1 MNLNAKWLRWTAPVV
16 ILIVGLVLFRDRL
29 PFLGEAWTTL
39 RRADLL
45 PLVGAVATA
54 FGAIAA
60 MAAVMLVLLN
70 IEGRIATLRNCINIT
85 LASNAWST
93 TVPGGPALS
102 AWLTFRV
109 HQSWGAS
116 TGLCAWFFVVSG
128 ALSTVW
134 MALIGISAVV
144 FMGAK
149 LSVWALAGS
158 LLGTA
163 AVVGGLYWATRNPTV
178 LKRWLRFLPARVATK
193 ASGVV
198 DQVAA
203 IQMSRR
209 RFTAAAAF
217 SLLNQVLDLAVLYF
231 CAWSVLGTA
240 PGFDPGLNQTSA
252 MGITLA
258 FIMTKLAGAA
268 QVTPGGVGTVEA
280 ILAGSLVTVGL
291 TLVDATA
298 VTVLYRLISFA
309 LITAIGWVVH
319 TAEYAGRGYMLGK
332 A

>member
-29 PFLGEAWTTL
+29 PFFGEAWTTL
-39 RRADLL
+39 RRADLP
-45 PLVGAVATA
+45 PLVGAVVTA

-70 IEGRIATLRNCINIT
+70 IEGRIADLRGCINIT

-109 HQSWGAS
+109 HQSWGAT

-144 FMGAK
+144 FMGAR

-158 LLGTA
+158 LAGTA

-240 PGFDPGLNQTSA
+240 PGFEPGLNQTSA

>member
-70 IEGRIATLRNCINIT
+70 IEGRIADLRNCINIT

-109 HQSWGAS
+109 HQSWGAT

-134 MALIGISAVV
+134 MTLIGISAVV

-158 LLGTA
+158 LAGTA

-209 RFTAAAAF
+209 RFTAAAVF

-240 PGFDPGLNQTSA
+240 PGFEPGLNQTSA

>member
-39 RRADLL
+39 RRAELL

-70 IEGRIATLRNCINIT
+70 IEGSIATLRGCMNIT

-144 FMGAK
+144 FMGAR

-209 RFTAAAAF
+209 RFTAAAVF
-217 SLLNQVLDLAVLYF
+217 SLLNQILDLAVLYF

-240 PGFDPGLNQTSA
+240 PGFDPGLNETSA
-252 MGITLA
+252 MGVTLA

-268 QVTPGGVGTVEA
+268 QVTPGGVGTVTTSMTMQHTVAAAEA
-280 ILAGSLVTVGL
+280 QLKE
-291 TLVDATA
+291 
-298 VTVLYRLISFA
+298 RLK
-309 LITAIGWVVH
+309 G
-319 TAEYAGRGYMLGK
+319 
-332 A
+332 

>member
-45 PLVGAVATA
+45 PLFGAVVTA

-70 IEGRIATLRNCINIT
+70 IEGHITTLRNCINIT

-109 HQSWGAS
+109 HQSWGAT

-144 FMGAK
+144 FMGAR

-158 LLGTA
+158 LAGTA

-178 LKRWLRFLPARVATK
+178 LKRWLRFLPERVATK

-309 LITAIGWVVH
+309 LITAIGWVIHV
-319 TAEYAGRGYMLGK
+319 AMYAGRGYMLGK

>member
-217 SLLNQVLDLAVLYF
+217 SLFNQVLDLAVLYF

>member
-39 RRADLL
+39 RRAHPL

-70 IEGRIATLRNCINIT
+70 IEERIADLRGCMNIT

-134 MALIGISAVV
+134 MTLIGISAVV

-158 LLGTA
+158 LAGTA

-209 RFTAAAAF
+209 RFTAAAVF

-240 PGFDPGLNQTSA
+240 PGFNPGLNQTSA

>member
-29 PFLGEAWTTL
+29 PFLGEAWSTL
-39 RRADLL
+39 RRVHPL

-70 IEGRIATLRNCINIT
+70 IEGRIADLRGCMNIT

-134 MALIGISAVV
+134 MALIGISAVI
-144 FMGAK
+144 FMGAR
-149 LSVWALAGS
+149 LSVWALVGS

-163 AVVGGLYWATRNPTV
+163 AVVGGLYWATRNPAV

-240 PGFDPGLNQTSA
+240 PGFDPGLNETSA

-309 LITAIGWVVH
+309 LITAIGWVIH

>member
-39 RRADLL
+39 RRAHPL

-70 IEGRIATLRNCINIT
+70 IEERIADLRGCMNIT

-134 MALIGISAVV
+134 MTLIGISAVV

-158 LLGTA
+158 LAGTA

-203 IQMSRR
+203 IQMPRR
-209 RFTAAAAF
+209 RFTAAAVF

-240 PGFDPGLNQTSA
+240 PGFNPGLNQTSA

>member
-144 FMGAK
+144 FMGAR

-163 AVVGGLYWATRNPTV
+163 AVVGALYWATRNPAV
-178 LKRWLRFLPARVATK
+178 LKRWLRFLPERVATK

-217 SLLNQVLDLAVLYF
+217 SLLNQVLDLTVLYF
-231 CAWSVLGTA
+231 CAWSVLGAA
-240 PGFDPGLNQTSA
+240 PGFNPGLNETSA

>member
-39 RRADLL
+39 RRAELL
-45 PLVGAVATA
+45 PLIGAVATA

-70 IEGRIATLRNCINIT
+70 IEGRIADLRNCINIT

-109 HQSWGAS
+109 HQFWGAS

-178 LKRWLRFLPARVATK
+178 LKRWLCFLPTRIATK

-309 LITAIGWVVH
+309 LITAIGWIVH

>member
-39 RRADLL
+39 RHAHPL
-45 PLVGAVATA
+45 PLVGAVVTA

-158 LLGTA
+158 LAGTA

-193 ASGVV
+193 ASSVV

-209 RFTAAAAF
+209 RFTAAAVF

-240 PGFDPGLNQTSA
+240 PGFEPGLNETSA

-309 LITAIGWVVH
+309 LITAIGWVIH
-319 TAEYAGRGYMLGK
+319 TAMYAGRGYMLGK

>member
-39 RRADLL
+39 RRVHTL

-70 IEGRIATLRNCINIT
+70 IEGRIADLRGCMNIT

-158 LLGTA
+158 LAGTA

-178 LKRWLRFLPARVATK
+178 LKGWLSFLPDRVATK

-209 RFTAAAAF
+209 RFTAAAVF

-240 PGFDPGLNQTSA
+240 PGFEPGLNQTSA

-268 QVTPGGVGTVEA
+268 QITPGGVGTVEA

-298 VTVLYRLISFA
+298 VTVLYRLISFV
-309 LITAIGWVVH
+309 LITAIGWVIHV
-319 TAEYAGRGYMLGK
+319 AMYAGRGYMLGK

>member
-1 MNLNAKWLRWTAPVV
+1 M
-16 ILIVGLVLFRDRL
+16 
-29 PFLGEAWTTL
+29 
-39 RRADLL
+39 
-45 PLVGAVATA
+45 
-54 FGAIAA
+54 
-60 MAAVMLVLLN
+60 
-70 IEGRIATLRNCINIT
+70 
-85 LASNAWST
+85 
-93 TVPGGPALS
+93 
-102 AWLTFRV
+102 
-109 HQSWGAS
+109 
-116 TGLCAWFFVVSG
+116 
-128 ALSTVW
+128 
-134 MALIGISAVV
+134 
-144 FMGAK
+144 
-149 LSVWALAGS
+149 
-158 LLGTA
+158 GTA
-163 AVVGGLYWATRNPTV
+163 AVVGALYWATRNPAV
-178 LKRWLRFLPARVATK
+178 LKRWLRFLPERVATK

-240 PGFDPGLNQTSA
+240 PGFNPGLNETSA

>member
-39 RRADLL
+39 RRVHPL
-45 PLVGAVATA
+45 PLIGAVATA

-70 IEGRIATLRNCINIT
+70 IEGHITTLRNCINIT

-158 LLGTA
+158 LAGTA

-209 RFTAAAAF
+209 RFTAAAVF

-231 CAWSVLGTA
+231 CAWSVLGAA
-240 PGFDPGLNQTSA
+240 PGFNPGLNQTSA

-309 LITAIGWVVH
+309 LITAIGWVIH

>member
-39 RRADLL
+39 RRAHPL
-45 PLVGAVATA
+45 PLVGAVVTA

-70 IEGRIATLRNCINIT
+70 IEGRIADLRGCMNIT

-109 HQSWGAS
+109 HQSWGAT

-158 LLGTA
+158 LAGTA

-178 LKRWLRFLPARVATK
+178 LKRWLRFLPDRVATK

-209 RFTAAAAF
+209 RFTAAAVF
-217 SLLNQVLDLAVLYF
+217 SLLNQILDLAVLYF

-240 PGFDPGLNQTSA
+240 PGFEPGLNQTSA

>member
-45 PLVGAVATA
+45 PLFGAVATA

-70 IEGRIATLRNCINIT
+70 IEGRIADLRGCINIT

-144 FMGAK
+144 FMGAR

-158 LLGTA
+158 LAGTA
-163 AVVGGLYWATRNPTV
+163 AVVGALYWATRNPAV
-178 LKRWLRFLPARVATK
+178 LKRWLRFLPARIATK

-309 LITAIGWVVH
+309 LITAIGWVIH

>member
-158 LLGTA
+158 LAGTA

-209 RFTAAAAF
+209 RFTAAAVL

-240 PGFDPGLNQTSA
+240 PGFEPGVNETSA

-319 TAEYAGRGYMLGK
+319 TAMYAGRGYMLGK

>member
-16 ILIVGLVLFRDRL
+16 ILFVGLVLFRDRL

-70 IEGRIATLRNCINIT
+70 IEGHIAELRGCINIT

-109 HQSWGAS
+109 HQAWGAS

-144 FMGAK
+144 FMGAR

-158 LLGTA
+158 LAGTA
-163 AVVGGLYWATRNPTV
+163 AVVGALYWATRNPAV
-178 LKRWLRFLPARVATK
+178 LKRWLRFLPARIATK

-309 LITAIGWVVH
+309 LITAIGWVIHV
-319 TAEYAGRGYMLGK
+319 AEYAGRGYMLGK

>member
-144 FMGAK
+144 FMGAR

-158 LLGTA
+158 LAGTA
-163 AVVGGLYWATRNPTV
+163 AVVGALYWATRNPAV
-178 LKRWLRFLPARVATK
+178 LKRWLRFLPERVATK

-240 PGFDPGLNQTSA
+240 PGFNPGLNETSA